1 MPSPALPPKDAFA
14 RLLDGLQTLMK
25 EHLALARAEAKEEL
39 RSFARDL
46 AVSAA
51 GVPLLLTGYI
61 LLMMALGFLLA
72 VAVPQWLAFA
82 IVAVVNLALGGLLT
96 FAWAR
101 RMATQRRGMTA
112 TGQEL
117 SRDKQW
123 LAQLK
128 STTAAK
134 APAPVPPALQ
144 ASPQQAAPRPA
155 QQAGSRP

>member
-1 MPSPALPPKDAFA
+1 MPPKDAFA

-25 EHLALARAEAKEEL
+25 EHLALARAEAKDEL
-39 RSFARDL
+39 RSLVRDL

-61 LLMMALGFLLA
+61 LLMMALGLLLA
-72 VAVPQWLAFA
+72 FAVPQWLAFA
-82 IVAVVNLALGGLLT
+82 IVAAANLALGGLLT
-96 FAWAR
+96 FVWGR
-101 RMATQRRGMTA
+101 RMATQRHGMTA

-134 APAPVPPALQ
+134 EPAPLPAALQ
-144 ASPQQAAPRPA
+144 ASPQQA
-155 QQAGSRP
+155 GSRP